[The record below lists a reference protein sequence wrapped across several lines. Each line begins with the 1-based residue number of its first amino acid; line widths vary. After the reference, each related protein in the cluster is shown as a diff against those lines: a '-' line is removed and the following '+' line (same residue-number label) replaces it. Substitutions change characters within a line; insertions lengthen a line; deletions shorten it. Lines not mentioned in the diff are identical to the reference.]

1 VDRHALR
8 SALAPLCRTQC
19 PLQPASQASR
29 EATMTFFTLSTQ
41 VSGGGRCDLP
51 EPRSLPRRLR
61 TDRLPLACELLRFG
75 DLRWGHLA
83 SDLEAGLR
91 KRRAVRARVRAL
103 WGLSG
108 WRGNERIAD
117 SIKKGP
123 PGARAGGGCCSG
135 SDRAPNFQ
143 GSAAGSGIPFEAWR
157 SWHHYGFIACPASKL
172 RHTCSDHCCRM
183 GADCREL
190 RALGLKGNCMP

>member
-1 VDRHALR
+1 ML
-8 SALAPLCRTQC
+8 
-19 PLQPASQASR
+19 
-29 EATMTFFTLSTQ
+29 
-41 VSGGGRCDLP
+41 
-51 EPRSLPRRLR
+51 
-61 TDRLPLACELLRFG
+61 
-75 DLRWGHLA
+75 LA
-83 SDLEAGLR
+83 SINAVPDTFEKTSL
-91 KRRAVRARVRAL
+91 KRSTKHGSGEELVLSLVNSFPLRARVRAL

-143 GSAAGSGIPFEAWR
+143 GYAGRERNPVRGLAQLASLWL
-157 SWHHYGFIACPASKL
+157 IACPASKL

-190 RALGLKGNCMP
+190 DGPLRPTARL

>member
-1 VDRHALR
+1 MGGNDVIGHVKSCPRILVVRNSTPKLPPPFISIAWRL
-8 SALAPLCRTQC
+8 SSQRTI
-19 PLQPASQASR
+19 PIGSR
-29 EATMTFFTLSTQ
+29 
-41 VSGGGRCDLP
+41 P
-51 EPRSLPRRLR
+51 
-61 TDRLPLACELLRFG
+61 
-75 DLRWGHLA
+75 
-83 SDLEAGLR
+83 
-91 KRRAVRARVRAL
+91 RARVRAL

-143 GSAAGSGIPFEAWR
+143 GSAGRERNPVRGLAQLASLWL
-157 SWHHYGFIACPASKL
+157 IACPASKL

-190 RALGLKGNCMP
+190 DGPLRPTARLSAIGTFARSTRARQANRFAERPEFLRPVRARQGLG

>member
-1 VDRHALR
+1 MIL
-8 SALAPLCRTQC
+8 LCRKSARTG
-19 PLQPASQASR
+19 PLRIAPPPG
-29 EATMTFFTLSTQ
+29 ATITATCRRTGLPPLFQL
-41 VSGGGRCDLP
+41 GR
-51 EPRSLPRRLR
+51 
-61 TDRLPLACELLRFG
+61 
-75 DLRWGHLA
+75 
-83 SDLEAGLR
+83 
-91 KRRAVRARVRAL
+91 VRARAL

-143 GSAAGSGIPFEAWR
+143 GSAGRERNPVRGLAQLASLWL
-157 SWHHYGFIACPASKL
+157 IACPASKL

-190 RALGLKGNCMP
+190 DGPLRPTARLSAIGTFARSTRARQANRFAERPEFLRPVRARQGLG